1 MNDIEILQEM
11 LSDAVRVP
19 LQQQGENRPS
29 VALTDEQAETTV
41 EVKDLP
47 HESIVIRADAFH
59 PRKPVFEGSK
69 DERRRAD
76 FVIVSNEENEKWIIC
91 IETQTSKSKD
101 ENRVVAQLK
110 GARCFISYCQ
120 CIGKSFWKSSNFL
133 DGYQDRFIS
142 IANISIDKLR
152 TRLDSQTDGKMH
164 DTPDDFL
171 DISGRQSLYFDELT
185 PREVS
190 QAIIEQ

>member
-19 LQQQGENRPS
+19 LQQEGQDRPS
-29 VALTDEQAETTV
+29 VELMDDQSGTTV

-47 HESIVIRADAFH
+47 HESIVIRADAFN
-59 PRKPVFEGSK
+59 PRKPVFKGSK

-76 FVIVSNEENEKWIIC
+76 FVIVSNEEDEKWIIC
-91 IETQTSKSKD
+91 IETQTSESKD
-101 ENRVVAQLK
+101 EDRVVAQLK

-120 CIGKSFWKSSNFL
+120 CIGKSFWESDTFL

-142 IANISIDKLR
+142 IANINIDKQR
-152 TRLDSQTDGKMH
+152 TRLGSQTDGKSH
-164 DTPDDFL
+164 DTPDEFL
-171 DISGRQSLYFDELT
+171 DISGRQSLYFEEIT

-190 QAIIEQ
+190 

>member
-1 MNDIEILQEM
+1 M

-29 VALTDEQAETTV
+29 VALTDEQADTTV
-41 EVKDLP
+41 ELRELP
-47 HESIVIRADAFH
+47 QNSIVLRADAFQ
-59 PRKPVFEGSK
+59 PRKPVFNGSK

-76 FVIVSNEENEKWIIC
+76 FVIISNEENEKWIIC

-101 ENRVVAQLK
+101 AERVIAQLK
-110 GARCFISYCQ
+110 GARCFVSYCQ
-120 CIGKSFWKSSNFL
+120 CIGKSFWESDEFL
-133 DGYQDRFIS
+133 DGYQCRFIS
-142 IANISIDKLR
+142 IANINIDKQR
-152 TRLDSQTDGKMH
+152 TRINVRTDGKLH

-185 PREVS
+185 PREAS
-190 QAIIEQ
+190 RMP